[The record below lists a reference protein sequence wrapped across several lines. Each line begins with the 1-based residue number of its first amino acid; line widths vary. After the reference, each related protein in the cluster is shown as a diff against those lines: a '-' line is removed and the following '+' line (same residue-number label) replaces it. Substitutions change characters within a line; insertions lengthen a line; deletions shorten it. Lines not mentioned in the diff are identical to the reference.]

1 MDVSL
6 LLACDYAN
14 VTKDNKLNVLG
25 IFSRLYMRQ
34 FPGKHAQMFLVMQ
47 LRALPAEYG
56 RQFKLGVRLID
67 QDAIRHLVKID
78 ANLRIPKLKGISR
91 AEINHVMRLNNVE
104 FPEAGPYD
112 FSILIDNDIKAS
124 LPIEVLELPQRQLG
138 NATPTPDPLT
148 PNEPE
153 EDDNANNSG
162 YDGDF
167 LV

>member
-6 LLACDYAN
+6 LLACDYAS
-14 VTKDNKLNVLG
+14 VTKDNKLNVMG

-34 FPGKHAQMFLVMQ
+34 FPGKHPQMFLVIQ

-56 RQFKLGVRLID
+56 RKFKLGIRLID
-67 QDAIRHLVKID
+67 QDATRHLVKLD
-78 ANLRIPKLKGISR
+78 ANLLIPNLKGVSR

-112 FSILIDNDIKAS
+112 FSVLIDNDVKAS
-124 LPIEVLELPQRQLG
+124 LPIEVLEMPQRQTG
-138 NATPTPDPLT
+138 KTAPSPDPATPEGPEPD
-148 PNEPE
+148 
-153 EDDNANNSG
+153 DDLDG
-162 YDGDF
+162 TGGDF